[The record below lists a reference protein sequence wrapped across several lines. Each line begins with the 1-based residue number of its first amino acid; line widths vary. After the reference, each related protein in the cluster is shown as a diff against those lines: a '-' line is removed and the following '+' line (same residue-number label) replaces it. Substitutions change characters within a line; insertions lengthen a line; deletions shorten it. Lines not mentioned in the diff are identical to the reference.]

1 MKTIHATFPT
11 RLIKEEAMRNWT
23 KFLAGL
29 VAGGFVLSATAA
41 LADEIRVGITMRM
54 VSENGQKY
62 GQMVMDEIG
71 LINEA
76 GGINGHQIKAT
87 LMNDECK
94 SDKGVANANKLIF
107 QEKVHLLI
115 GSTCSSVSLPIVDV
129 TAKAQVPQIIPH
141 STNAQI
147 TQKGSAWVFRV
158 PVSGRF
164 YAGVNAK
171 YVGENIGKKIAYI
184 CAADAASQNDCDAMQ
199 AQMKSQHGADPAYV
213 AQVQEKE
220 VDFRTHM
227 QKIKSAGVDGI
238 MVAALAETMSRALI
252 QSYEAGI
259 GTDVRRIGSS
269 SASNAPVPKISGDA
283 VKGVFYAAAY
293 SNADTRPIA
302 KLFNQMVK
310 DRYGIHAPDHD
321 FSQAYDLIR
330 IVEIALNN
338 SDLKLTSSSLAAD
351 RTAIRDAIA
360 NVKNY
365 QGLASGP
372 ISFCADATPQ
382 CRDGNKTP
390 VLIAYK
396 KGGEEFETEVLA
408 RVSMPEDFG
417 L

>member
-1 MKTIHATFPT
+1 
-11 RLIKEEAMRNWT
+11 MRNWT

-310 DRYGIHAPDHD
+310 DRYGIPAPDHD

-351 RTAIRDAIA
+351 RTAIRDSIA

>member
-1 MKTIHATFPT
+1 
-11 RLIKEEAMRNWT
+11 MRNWT
-23 KFLAGL
+23 KFLAGV

>member
-1 MKTIHATFPT
+1 
-11 RLIKEEAMRNWT
+11 MRNWT

-141 STNAQI
+141 STNSQI

>member
-1 MKTIHATFPT
+1 
-11 RLIKEEAMRNWT
+11 MRNWT

-141 STNAQI
+141 STNSQI

-310 DRYGIHAPDHD
+310 DRYGIPAPDHD

-351 RTAIRDAIA
+351 RTSIRDAIA

-396 KGGEEFETEVLA
+396 KGGEKFETEVLA

>member
-1 MKTIHATFPT
+1 
-11 RLIKEEAMRNWT
+11 MRNWT

>member
-1 MKTIHATFPT
+1 
-11 RLIKEEAMRNWT
+11 MRSST

-29 VAGGFVLSATAA
+29 VAGGFLLTATAA
-41 LADEIRVGITMRM
+41 IADEIRIGITMRM

-62 GQMVMDEIG
+62 GQMVMDEVG
-71 LINEA
+71 LINET
-76 GGINGHQIKAT
+76 GGINGHTIKAT

-129 TAKAQVPQIIPH
+129 TAKAEVPQIIPH
-141 STNAQI
+141 STNAKI

-171 YVGENIGKKIAYI
+171 YVGDNVGKKIAYI

-199 AQMKSQHGADPAYV
+199 AQMKSQHGAEPGYV

-227 QKIKSAGVDGI
+227 QKIKSANVDGI

-259 GTDVRRIGSS
+259 GPDVRRIGSS

-302 KLFNQMVK
+302 KLFNQMVRE
-310 DRYGIHAPDHD
+310 RYGIHAPDHD

-338 SDLKLTSSSLAAD
+338 SNLKLTSSALAAD

-372 ISFCADATPQ
+372 ISFCAEATPQ

-396 KGGEEFETEVLA
+396 KGGEAFETEVLA
-408 RVSMPEDFG
+408 RVNMPADFG

>member
-1 MKTIHATFPT
+1 
-11 RLIKEEAMRNWT
+11 MRNWT

-310 DRYGIHAPDHD
+310 DRYGIPAPDHD

-396 KGGEEFETEVLA
+396 KGGEKFETEVLA

>member
-1 MKTIHATFPT
+1 
-11 RLIKEEAMRNWT
+11 MRNWT

-29 VAGGFVLSATAA
+29 VAGGFVFSATAA

-71 LINEA
+71 LINGA